1 MKSVRAF
8 RGATQLS
15 ADTKAEMREAVVE
28 LLQDLMKANSI
39 SDDDLISILFT
50 ATPDIKSDFP
60 AAGVRELGL
69 VDLPLICAQELD
81 VAGSLPRTVRLLIH
95 ANSSLTR
102 SEVTHKYLRGAV
114 VLRPDLAAK
123 ADKSG
128 IDLKIDGEK

>member
-28 LLQDLMKANSI
+28 LLQEVLTANSI
-39 SDDDLISILFT
+39 SNDDLISILFT
-50 ATPDIKSDFP
+50 ATPDLQSDFP

-81 VAGSLPRTVRLLIH
+81 VKGSLPRTIRLLIH

-102 SEVTHKYLRGAV
+102 SEVTHRYLRGAV
-114 VLRPDLAAK
+114 VLRPDLAVK

-128 IDLKIDGEK
+128 IDQKIDGEK

>member
-28 LLQDLMKANSI
+28 LLQEILQANLI
-39 SDDDLISILFT
+39 SGDDLISILFT
-50 ATPDIKSDFP
+50 ATPDLQSDFP

-81 VAGSLPRTVRLLIH
+81 VKGSLPRTIRLLIH

-102 SEVTHKYLRGAV
+102 SEVTHKYLRGAA
-114 VLRPDLAAK
+114 VLRPDLAQK
-123 ADKSG
+123 TDKPG
-128 IDLKIDGEK
+128 INSEIDGEK